1 MGALS
6 QRVPV
11 RRGSGTV
18 MVDVQEIL
26 YATVSDGEVSVVA
39 DDLEGT
45 SSRRSLDELQS
56 ELPSGMFMRVHRAYL
71 ANVYRIREIIPW
83 ENNSFR
89 IRMGKDDG
97 PVIPVSRAN
106 ARELKRRLH
115 L

>member
-1 MGALS
+1 VEIALAEPTPLSEHELVLRAQAGESAAFGVLVERYMRRAYYAALGLVGSPEDALDLS
-6 QRVPV
+6 Q
-11 RRGSGTV
+11 
-18 MVDVQEIL
+18 E
-26 YATVSDGEVSVVA
+26 A
-39 DDLEGT
+39 
-45 SSRRSLDELQS
+45 
-56 ELPSGMFMRVHRAYL
+56 FMRVHRAYL

-89 IRMGKDDG
+89 IRMGSDDG